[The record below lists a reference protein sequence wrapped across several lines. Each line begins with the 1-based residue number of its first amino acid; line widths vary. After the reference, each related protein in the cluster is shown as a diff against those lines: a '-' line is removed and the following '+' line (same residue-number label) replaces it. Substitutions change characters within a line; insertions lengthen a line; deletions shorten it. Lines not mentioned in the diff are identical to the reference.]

1 MTIKRLPYIF
11 LILGFIFGIIT
22 GWSIVEG
29 THLHEIGECPAYYN
43 AENNDVQRKD

>member
-29 THLHEIGECPAYYN
+29 THLHDIGECPSYYGT
-43 AENNDVQRKD
+43 ENNGSQHKR